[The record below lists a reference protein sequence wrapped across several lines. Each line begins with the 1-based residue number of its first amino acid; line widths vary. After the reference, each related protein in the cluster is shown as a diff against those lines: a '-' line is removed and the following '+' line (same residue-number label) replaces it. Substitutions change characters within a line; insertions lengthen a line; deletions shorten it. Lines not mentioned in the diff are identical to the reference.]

1 MKILLAST
9 SGLVGADGDGVDFL
23 AMVADGDGVDFLA
36 TASCCRGIT
45 GEDIISSVTPFLSS
59 KELDLSKW
67 IEKINVILK
76 IFHLFLYS
84 YLPFSVDSI
93 LGLVWLT
100 SFED

>member
-9 SGLVGADGDGVDFL
+9 SGLVGADGDGF
-23 AMVADGDGVDFLA
+23 DFLA

-45 GEDIISSVTPFLSS
+45 GEDIISSVTPFLSP

-76 IFHLFLYS
+76 IFH
-84 YLPFSVDSI
+84 
-93 LGLVWLT
+93 
-100 SFED
+100 